1 MGICSCVRQTPLF
14 DELGVR
20 LISLVS
26 WPERPIDYGL
36 LHERLSP
43 SRTSGSRPYQC
54 SETAPDATFVY
65 CGRTQGGRVETYS
78 RIVSTPT
85 RISRDLFRHSLPLPS
100 SNVLRGLRL
109 LCTAAIQRMHAPT
122 GDSKAFSPPS
132 GCRTNPLVSRQV
144 SRSYDQHREARQ
156 KKATNTTMYAGAR
169 EPPGATFSCS
179 SGLGF
184 AMRRGQV
191 SAPARADAMATHL
204 PQQQAAGLFD

>member
-1 MGICSCVRQTPLF
+1 MSGFHLPEHL
-14 DELGVR
+14 DLG
-20 LISLVS
+20 LISVL
-26 WPERPIDYGL
+26 RPLQTLPLYIAVG
-36 LHERLSP
+36 HREMR
-43 SRTSGSRPYQC
+43 
-54 SETAPDATFVY
+54 
-65 CGRTQGGRVETYS
+65 
-78 RIVSTPT
+78 
-85 RISRDLFRHSLPLPS
+85 RDLFRHSLPLPS